1 MQLPVLK
8 NATLGDIQA
17 AFHTAFP
24 QLKLAFFSKT
34 HQKNKGNNAKFLI
47 SDHKSLIGNLPGFRA
62 EALLSIEL
70 HQRTWEVE
78 KMIEDET
85 GLHVQIFRKSGN
97 LWLETSKSDDFTLAE
112 QIERALQEEQYEQPI
127 VDPMDYREQD

>member
-1 MQLPVLK
+1 MQLPFLK
-8 NATLGDIQA
+8 NATLGDTQA
-17 AFHTAFP
+17 AFP

-47 SDHKSLIGNLPGFRA
+47 SDHKSLLGDLPGFRA
-62 EALLSIEL
+62 EGLLSIEPHL
-70 HQRTWEVE
+70 RTWEVE

-97 LWLETSKSDDFTLAE
+97 LWLETSKSDDLTLAE
-112 QIERALQEEQYEQPI
+112 QIEHALLEEQYKQPI
-127 VDPMDYREQD
+127 VDPMDYREMD